1 MFSKRKASPASVFFG
16 NALSLWESW
25 GEGLAIERPP
35 FLFLAERTK
44 EGKEERFLFL
54 VTQLGPHPNLSPKG
68 RGVSLQIVSALPHN
82 VAIVNNCVNGYNA
95 DV

>member
-25 GEGLAIERPP
+25 GEGLAIERNLP

-44 EGKEERFLFL
+44 EGKEERFLFS
-54 VTQLGPHPNLSPKG
+54 VTQLGPHPNPLPKG
-68 RGVSLQIVSALPHN
+68 EGVSLQIVGAL
-82 VAIVNNCVNGYNA
+82 ATTQLS
-95 DV
+95 